1 VLAARRVGL
10 REVILPKQNEKN
22 VNEDLSEE
30 LKRELTI
37 HHVQTVD
44 EVLLLALLPA
54 AKSRSDRKT
63 SRKVQVPM
71 Q

>member
-1 VLAARRVGL
+1 VGI
-10 REVILPKQNEKN
+10 REVVLPKQNEKN

-30 LKRELTI
+30 LKRDLTI
-37 HHVQTVD
+37 HYVQAVD

-54 AKSRSDRKT
+54 AKARGDRK
-63 SRKVQVPM
+63 SRKVQPSL